1 MQEQRASRK
10 SKRSSGAIRLDDA
23 IAAVK
28 EIVVPVY
35 GSERV
40 STADVRKRV
49 LALDIIAPVDLPLR
63 DSSAVDGYAVRHADI
78 PHFPA
83 ILTVVGEAAAGHPY
97 SGSLGPGAAVRIF
110 TGGAV
115 PSGADRVVMQEHC
128 HSEGDRVIVSE
139 AGKRNIRRQGEDVVK
154 GKTVLPAGRRLRVED
169 IALLSALGIREV
181 QVKRRLRVG
190 LLSTGDEV
198 TEPGDQLA
206 PGQIWDSNRPL
217 LKGLLASL
225 GCDVVDLGIVA
236 DHDTKIES
244 MLLDAASQCDFLVTS
259 GGMSVG
265 DGDYMRSVI
274 ERRGYLEVWPLAIKP
289 GKPVGFGDIDDCPI
303 LALPGNSV
311 AAALTFIA
319 FGRPIVDHLAG
330 VTLPLSD
337 LLYLP
342 AGFDADKNKGLRQF
356 ILAKALPSKEGSR
369 LEPVPHQGPAMLS
382 ALTSTGGIAVLEEDR
397 ESVKPGDVLPFIPLA
412 ALFN

>member
-1 MQEQRASRK
+1 M
-10 SKRSSGAIRLDDA
+10 
-23 IAAVK
+23 
-28 EIVVPVY
+28 
-35 GSERV
+35 
-40 STADVRKRV
+40 
-49 LALDIIAPVDLPLR
+49 
-63 DSSAVDGYAVRHADI
+63 
-78 PHFPA
+78 
-83 ILTVVGEAAAGHPY
+83 
-97 SGSLGPGAAVRIF
+97 RIF

-115 PSGADRVVMQEHC
+115 PAGADRVVMQEHC
-128 HSEGDRVIVSE
+128 RSEGDRVIISE
-139 AGKRNIRRQGEDVVK
+139 AGKRNIRRQGEDVAK

-169 IALLSALGIREV
+169 VALLSALGIREV
-181 QVKRRLRVG
+181 EVKCRLRVG
-190 LLSTGDEV
+190 LVSTGDEV
-198 TEPGDQLA
+198 TEPGDDLA
-206 PGQIWDSNRPL
+206 PGQLWDSNRPL

-236 DHDTKIES
+236 DQDAKIES
-244 MLLDAASQCDFLVTS
+244 RLLDAASKCDFLVTS

-265 DGDYMRSVI
+265 TGDYMRSVI

-311 AAALTFIA
+311 AAALTFVA

-342 AGFDADKNKGLRQF
+342 AGFDADKKKGLRQS
-356 ILAKALPSKEGSR
+356 ILAKASPSKEGSR

-397 ESVKPGDVLPFIPLA
+397 ESVKPGDILPFIPLA
-412 ALFN
+412 ALLN